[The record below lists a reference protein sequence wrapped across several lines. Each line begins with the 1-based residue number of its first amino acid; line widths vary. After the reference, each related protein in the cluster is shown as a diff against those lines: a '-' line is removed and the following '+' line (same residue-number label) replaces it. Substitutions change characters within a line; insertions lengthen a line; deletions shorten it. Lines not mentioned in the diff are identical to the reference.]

1 MLRFEFF
8 QGLVLLLVVF
18 EGLGLKLVFLCVVL
32 ELIFKDLKLVL
43 PGGNLE

>member
-1 MLRFEFF
+1 VLRFEFF

-32 ELIFKDLKLVL
+32 ELIFKDLEFLF
-43 PGGNLE
+43 PGGDLE